1 MKKLISSVAALAIIA
16 TPAIATAKAATPA
29 TKTVT
34 TKSGNTKATTTV
46 TTKVTPT
53 STKGKA
59 HARVKRHRKHHVAK
73 ASMKKAPAKKS
84 TETTKG

>member
-1 MKKLISSVAALAIIA
+1 MKKLIASVAAAAL
-16 TPAIATAKAATPA
+16 AATPVFA
-29 TKTVT
+29 APTASSTKTVT
-34 TKSGNTKATTTV
+34 TKTPTAKATTTV

>member
-1 MKKLISSVAALAIIA
+1 MKKLIASVAAAALFA
-16 TPAIATAKAATPA
+16 TPVFAAPTATS

-34 TKSGNTKATTTV
+34 TKTPTAKATTTV
-46 TTKVTPT
+46 TTKVTPM

>member
-1 MKKLISSVAALAIIA
+1 MTKLIASVAAAALFA
-16 TPAIATAKAATPA
+16 TPVFAAPTAT

-34 TKSGNTKATTTV
+34 TKTPTAKATTTV

-53 STKGKA
+53 PTKGKA
-59 HARVKRHRKHHVAK
+59 HARVKRHRKHHAAK

-84 TETTKG
+84 SEPTKG